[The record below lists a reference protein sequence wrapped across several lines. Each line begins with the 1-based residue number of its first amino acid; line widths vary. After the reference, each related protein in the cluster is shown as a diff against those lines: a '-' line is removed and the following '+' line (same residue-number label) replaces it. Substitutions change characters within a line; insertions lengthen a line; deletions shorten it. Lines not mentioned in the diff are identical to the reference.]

1 MSFNDFKNVLV
12 SKYDEFRHDG
22 ENDVFANDTDRI
34 VRKNVRSVL
43 IKVYANT
50 ADKSEDYAQK
60 FLEQEITWAVE
71 DRDDARGKENPVKIA
86 VTESNL
92 ALLLDFYDE
101 LKK

>member
-12 SKYDEFRHDG
+12 SKHNEFSNDG
-22 ENDVFANDTDRI
+22 DNDVFDTDTDRI
-34 VRKNVRSVL
+34 VRKNVRSL
-43 IKVYANT
+43 LTKVYINT
-50 ADKSEDYAQK
+50 SDKSEDNAQK
-60 FLEQEITWAVE
+60 FLEQEITWAIE
-71 DRDDARGKENPVKIA
+71 DRDYARGKENPVKIA